1 MQNVESIL
9 NIRTSLRN
17 AGQDEYILKLIY
29 FSYNISIWLHLPVD
43 SLWYFHVIVK
53 EKQSIIK

>member
-43 SLWYFHVIVK
+43 ILWYFHVLVK